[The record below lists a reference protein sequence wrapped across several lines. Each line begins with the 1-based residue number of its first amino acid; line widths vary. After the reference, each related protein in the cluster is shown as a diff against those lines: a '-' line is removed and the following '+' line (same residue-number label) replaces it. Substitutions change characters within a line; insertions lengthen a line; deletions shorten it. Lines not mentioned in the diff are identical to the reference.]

1 MGTMRLLVFF
11 LLKVLILNTNV
22 YSVFAKAPNDAENPV
37 YLYTRRKQRNIH
49 HEPRWQRTDETHTTS
64 WK

>member
-22 YSVFAKAPNDAENPV
+22 YKEQLLNLP
-37 YLYTRRKQRNIH
+37 
-49 HEPRWQRTDETHTTS
+49 
-64 WK
+64 

>member
-11 LLKVLILNTNV
+11 LLKVLVLNTNV
-22 YSVFAKAPNDAENPV
+22 YSVFAKAPNTPKILFTSARDGNREIYTMNPDGS
-37 YLYTRRKQRNIH
+37 
-49 HEPRWQRTDETHTTS
+49 RTGETHTTS